1 MAEDKYI
8 SKEATVLDIKTA
20 KDTREWLSKNFL
32 VDKDKGI
39 DDGSSSKSWKP
50 VLIKTNFDSFFD
62 VLKKEAENN
71 NMKICNGTNKDEVL
85 KNIECTKKKIEKS
98 NAFNFLKNSSIW
110 MRLCDNENWDGIISG
125 SAPDSVTKALK
136 EFEWFEN
143 LGLYEFKSAK
153 EYLEYNVRAQ
163 KENYIAEIGGHDN
176 YVTPTIYSDET
187 TYRNFFIGD
196 DSTDFSFKFLGEEK
210 KADFKTNNV
219 TMRILLVDDK
229 IGCNSEEVNCSIC
242 QGNEKCPIKPDSKK
256 EEPCKLKVIS
266 KLISGEFI
274 CDKEKQKIFNKR
286 TYWSALKFNETEK
299 IDFKVE
305 SYVIDSVKISDV
317 WKLSEDGF
325 LLDITNNLKEFLNFK
340 DTNCVQIIGVRDLES
355 ALALMSCCKFDIIL
369 LDYLL
374 GERTDSKTGRAY
386 GTELFEFLKFKF
398 QDKDNKYKKIDNC
411 PDIVQEFANS
421 IRPKTE
427 ADKIMKYLEQFRDE
441 VKLNRGPLDK
451 YWIVPMTSYNS
462 SFIADLQRR
471 NVSLID
477 YRWNIS
483 QGADPINTPWKFLY
497 KLNEFV
503 DLQLRQSVF
512 WKSQL
517 MTFFQY
523 TCEDLEKCL
532 KILPINNS
540 YCFEE
545 FQQFMGAEFANFMK
559 RYGARKIIEH
569 DANSQSPS
577 EISLFAKYI
586 KENFYNEYKCYG
598 VETELNQLMQ
608 RFYHR
613 AATMFNERYG
623 QQRLRET
630 FERMRV
636 FIAYNKLEDSIEDNI
651 EKVKLHRGLRFLHT
665 VIDSEFDS
673 EIIKEWIRNNPM
685 K

>member
-1 MAEDKYI
+1 M
-8 SKEATVLDIKTA
+8 
-20 KDTREWLSKNFL
+20 
-32 VDKDKGI
+32 
-39 DDGSSSKSWKP
+39 
-50 VLIKTNFDSFFD
+50 
-62 VLKKEAENN
+62 
-71 NMKICNGTNKDEVL
+71 
-85 KNIECTKKKIEKS
+85 
-98 NAFNFLKNSSIW
+98 
-110 MRLCDNENWDGIISG
+110 
-125 SAPDSVTKALK
+125 
-136 EFEWFEN
+136 
-143 LGLYEFKSAK
+143 
-153 EYLEYNVRAQ
+153 
-163 KENYIAEIGGHDN
+163 
-176 YVTPTIYSDET
+176 
-187 TYRNFFIGD
+187 
-196 DSTDFSFKFLGEEK
+196 
-210 KADFKTNNV
+210 
-219 TMRILLVDDK
+219 
-229 IGCNSEEVNCSIC
+229 
-242 QGNEKCPIKPDSKK
+242 
-256 EEPCKLKVIS
+256 
-266 KLISGEFI
+266 
-274 CDKEKQKIFNKR
+274 
-286 TYWSALKFNETEK
+286 
-299 IDFKVE
+299 
-305 SYVIDSVKISDV
+305 
-317 WKLSEDGF
+317 
-325 LLDITNNLKEFLNFK
+325 
-340 DTNCVQIIGVRDLES
+340 
-355 ALALMSCCKFDIIL
+355 
-369 LDYLL
+369 
-374 GERTDSKTGRAY
+374 
-386 GTELFEFLKFKF
+386 
-398 QDKDNKYKKIDNC
+398 
-411 PDIVQEFANS
+411 QEFANS

-586 KENFYNEYKCYG
+586 KENFYNEYNCYG